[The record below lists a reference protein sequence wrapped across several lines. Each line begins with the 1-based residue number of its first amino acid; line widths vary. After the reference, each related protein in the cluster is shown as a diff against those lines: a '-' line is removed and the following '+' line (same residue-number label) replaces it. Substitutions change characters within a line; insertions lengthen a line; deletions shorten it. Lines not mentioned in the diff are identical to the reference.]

1 MGSSP
6 CPLASKINS
15 FRSKVELLKLPLALS
30 TRSLSE
36 LKSQLGRVRERGTG
50 GGGGRGACQPRP
62 PTRDMDNES
71 QYSGYSYKSS
81 HSRSSRKHRY
91 QKGGHKCPKNTQAC
105 THTVNTEIKG
115 MCVIHIDPLVNGHIG
130 EQPHTKHMYP
140 PPQASVTQQQRLNAL
155 T

>member
-1 MGSSP
+1 MGSSTSP
-6 CPLASKINS
+6 CPPASKIDS
-15 FRSKVELLKLPLALS
+15 FRSKVDLLKLPLALS
-30 TRSLSE
+30 TKSISE
-36 LKSQLGRVRERGTG
+36 RKSQLGGAREQATG
-50 GGGGRGACQPRP
+50 GGGARKPCP

-140 PPQASVTQQQRLNAL
+140 PQASVTQQQRLNAL